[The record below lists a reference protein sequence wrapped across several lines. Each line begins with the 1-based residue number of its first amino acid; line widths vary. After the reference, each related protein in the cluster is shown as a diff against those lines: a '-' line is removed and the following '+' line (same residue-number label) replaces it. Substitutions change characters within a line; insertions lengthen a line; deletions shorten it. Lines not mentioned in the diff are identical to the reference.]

1 MIRIWS
7 LACLV
12 SAYIRCPNTS
22 HIGIHATPP
31 LAVPSSPRP
40 LFLPLCLIPLYQVH
54 LQRLHRH
61 CHLLLKTLILISTL
75 LTFFLF
81 LSAELYACSQ
91 PQKDQKRQG
100 QTSVERSFSY
110 CFLQSQGV
118 SPLVLREGACLF
130 L

>member
-1 MIRIWS
+1 MVPGVLSVCLHTLPKHIPHRHPCHTS
-7 LACLV
+7 LGCA
-12 SAYIRCPNTS
+12 
-22 HIGIHATPP
+22 
-31 LAVPSSPRP
+31 SSPWP